1 MAPRVDF
8 KSDKTGKRKCKT
20 RKYERERE
28 RGARAATKEHR
39 SVGGRGKGLSD
50 SEGRGRGGG
59 ETILSLPPVY
69 RLSESARLCQV
80 YDYQKLVSVFRC
92 LR

>member
-1 MAPRVDF
+1 MQDAEVRA
-8 KSDKTGKRKCKT
+8 
-20 RKYERERE
+20 RERA

-50 SEGRGRGGG
+50 SEGSGKGGG

-80 YDYQKLVSVFRC
+80 YDCQKLVSVFRC